1 MSHRFADCSPAVNK
15 PVWHVPLLCVQCET
29 PDDGQARKLSAK
41 TSMTYTIA
49 VCTVW
54 NSWRWTD
61 ELSETCRVLFQNKF
75 EKLVHLVGFTI
86 RMYHDARSS
95 EHQKRKV
102 SCRIKLSP
110 EVLIFFGMISH
121 LMGSVTT
128 SLYLIMS
135 GREDVHSLASRSNVF
150 QCPVFLP
157 RFRIWGSDVLV
168 TNQAGCPACRSIA
181 GKYDIKNYFV

>member
-1 MSHRFADCSPAVNK
+1 M
-15 PVWHVPLLCVQCET
+15 
-29 PDDGQARKLSAK
+29 
-41 TSMTYTIA
+41 
-49 VCTVW
+49 
-54 NSWRWTD
+54 
-61 ELSETCRVLFQNKF
+61 
-75 EKLVHLVGFTI
+75 HLVGFTI

-157 RFRIWGSDVLV
+157 RFRI
-168 TNQAGCPACRSIA
+168 
-181 GKYDIKNYFV
+181 